1 MDCLYLGWIVKY
13 LVYATILL
21 EVDVLD
27 STTKAEDIKQ
37 TVKKRVKL
45 QLDGQRAMK
54 LKDIGSVLVVSG
66 GG

>member
-1 MDCLYLGWIVKY
+1 MGCLYLGWIVKY
-13 LVYATILL
+13 LVYASILL

-27 STTKAEDIKQ
+27 STTKTEDIKQ

-66 GG
+66 GE